1 MTKCFSFLIS
11 LFPYSSFAFPQFQI
25 RWNSDEE
32 EKRKKKKRKK
42 KRERKKK
49 KKGNEIVEKKKVF
62 PFQTVRCV
70 VKGEQREIV
79 CSLHPSW
86 LMVRFVV
93 IIIFYFILL
102 FLILFT
108 LTPTTPITTQTQVC

>member
-49 KKGNEIVEKKKVF
+49 KKGNEIVEKNKFFLFKLLGVWVRGSKK
-62 PFQTVRCV
+62 R
-70 VKGEQREIV
+70 
-79 CSLHPSW
+79 L
-86 LMVRFVV
+86 FVLFV
-93 IIIFYFILL
+93 LL
-102 FLILFT
+102 G
-108 LTPTTPITTQTQVC
+108 